1 MVFLVCH
8 PAPVIHDA
16 VEHQERLA
24 AIRPHPRGGFDMLEI
39 GGTQIKV
46 PTLVAMVRL
55 KADGWRLAGQRLQIV
70 APVFQLPIDRTPLE
84 QTLGCTDEPGWGLDT
99 VIFQQPNRLRSGEMA
114 SLPIRGAELHGGN
127 SQ

>member
-8 PAPVIHDA
+8 PATVVHDA
-16 VEHQERLA
+16 VEYQERLA
-24 AIRPHPRGGFDMLEI
+24 AIRPHSRGGLDMLEI

-70 APVFQLPIDRTPLE
+70 APVFQVPIHRTPFE
-84 QTLGCTDEPGWGLDT
+84 QTLRGTDEPGWRLDA
-99 VIFQQPNRLRSGEMA
+99 VVF
-114 SLPIRGAELHGGN
+114 
-127 SQ
+127 